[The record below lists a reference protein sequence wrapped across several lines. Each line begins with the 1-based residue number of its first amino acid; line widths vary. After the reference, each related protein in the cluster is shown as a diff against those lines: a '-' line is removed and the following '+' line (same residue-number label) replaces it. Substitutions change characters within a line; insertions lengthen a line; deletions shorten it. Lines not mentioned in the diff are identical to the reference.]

1 MCRRGAKEEA
11 MESDRSLVNPL
22 SDFNDFLFAIICEE
36 RDSTELSMLSALARS
51 DVDPWEEAAR
61 ISKLDAVAANE
72 ALAAIV
78 ERAMVHG
85 TPGQKTMTT
94 ERLLRLLPGHRATGK
109 SASHATL
116 SRTAKAPDL
125 GMQMLIF
132 LVGWWSFVM
141 VVAAFVPQ
149 KTTTGADAPPAY
161 MNSVL
166 LPHDHRPDGSPVIGD
181 GFPYSINRSQH

>member
-1 MCRRGAKEEA
+1 
-11 MESDRSLVNPL
+11 MESGRSLVDPL
-22 SDFNDFLFAIICEE
+22 SDFDDFLFAVICEE
-36 RDSTELSMLSALARS
+36 RDGAELSVLSALARS

-61 ISKLDAVAANE
+61 ISKLDVPAAEE

-85 TPGQKTMTT
+85 TSGQKAMTID
-94 ERLLRLLPGHRATGK
+94 RLLRLLPGQRATGK
-109 SASHATL
+109 SASDAML
-116 SRTAKAPDL
+116 SRTAKTPDL

-141 VVAAFVPQ
+141 VVAAFAPQ

-161 MNSVL
+161 MNSI
-166 LPHDHRPDGSPVIGD
+166 LPPQDYRPENSPVIRD
-181 GFPYSINRSQH
+181 GFPYAINRSQH

>member
-1 MCRRGAKEEA
+1 MCRRSAKEEA

-22 SDFNDFLFAIICEE
+22 SDFDDFLFAIICEE

-61 ISKLDAVAANE
+61 ISKLDAAAAEE
-72 ALAAIV
+72 AVAAIV
-78 ERAMVHG
+78 ERTMAHG
-85 TPGQKTMTT
+85 TPGQKAVTT
-94 ERLLRLLPGHRATGK
+94 ERLLRLLPGQRATGK
-109 SASHATL
+109 SASHAML
-116 SRTAKAPDL
+116 SRTAKTPDL

-141 VVAAFVPQ
+141 VVAAFAPQ

-161 MNSVL
+161 VNSVL
-166 LPHDHRPDGSPVIGD
+166 LPRNDRPEGSPIIRD
-181 GFPYSINRSQH
+181 GFPYSMDRAQR